1 MQEFIGEYRRQE
13 ELLGTKEEFHAQ
25 RQLIGLSLPYLEP
38 RLLAA
43 LEQGTHQHDAHTST
57 WVALVEILS
66 RASYNIAVLSSE
78 SCRRL
83 IGQLIGYFRAL
94 IADLRGD
101 AKDGNRTSL
110 LGSHRSRE
118 DLAVNEPAA
127 ELDATSLY
135 RSLNGLQAL
144 VTTFSQLSSPGH
156 AWRHQYQI
164 EALKLQLNV
173 RGMSALIDLNKQTL
187 LSNDVIN
194 LLVGTYGTC
203 LIW

>member
-1 MQEFIGEYRRQE
+1 M
-13 ELLGTKEEFHAQ
+13 LGTKEEYQAQ

-43 LEQGTHQHDAHTST
+43 LEQGTSTHDAHTST
-57 WVALVEILS
+57 WVTLIEILS

-83 IGQLIGYFRAL
+83 IGQLIGFFRAL
-94 IADLRGD
+94 IAELRGD

-110 LGSHRSRE
+110 LGSHRSRD
-118 DLAVNEPAA
+118 DLATNEPAA
-127 ELDATSLY
+127 EVTPPDLY
-135 RSLNGLQAL
+135 RSLNDLQAL
-144 VTTFSQLSSPGH
+144 TTTFSQLSSPGH

-173 RGMSALIDLNKQTL
+173 RSMSALIDLTKQCL
-187 LSNDVIN
+187 FSNDVIN
-194 LLVGTYGTC
+194 LLIGTYLPYLEGAWC
-203 LIW
+203 

>member
-1 MQEFIGEYRRQE
+1 LQKFLVEYRRQE
-13 ELLGTKEEFHAQ
+13 ELLGTKEEYQAQ
-25 RQLIGLSLPYLEP
+25 RQLVGLSLPYLEP
-38 RLLAA
+38 RLLGA
-43 LEQGTHQHDAHTST
+43 LEQGTSTHDANTST
-57 WVALVEILS
+57 WVTLVEILS

-94 IADLRGD
+94 IAELRGD

-118 DLAVNEPAA
+118 DLATHEPVA
-127 ELDATSLY
+127 EITLSSLY
-135 RSLNGLQAL
+135 HSLNGLQAL
-144 VTTFSQLSSPGH
+144 TTTFSQLTSPGH

-173 RGMSALIDLNKQTL
+173 RGMSALIDLTKQCL

-194 LLVGTYGTC
+194 LLIGT
-203 LIW
+203 